1 MTKSKEVALARV
13 LVATDLEQTS
23 VEALREAHGIARA
36 AGAMLSVIT
45 VVPLSPSADATQRR
59 DAENER
65 RREAEAQVREAT
77 GRSPSEYAL
86 FVREGLPADEIVVCA
101 NENSVDLIVV
111 GTHDRARVQRWLV
124 GSVAQRVLRDAHC
137 AVLVARPSPLDGA
150 VVAACQ
156 LDELTPDVVRWAS
169 KLAGTARLVALH
181 TVVVAVSDVALV
193 ASALFSGAVPPTPTR
208 EAVDSIEEMARG
220 ALAAELTSASAK
232 GEVLVLEGAPA
243 STIIHH
249 GQTLGASLIVLGSHG
264 RRGLSRLALGS
275 VAGVVALE
283 AASSV
288 LVVR

>member
-45 VVPLSPSADATQRR
+45 VVALSPSADATQRG

-77 GRSPSEYAL
+77 GREPSEYAL
-86 FVREGLPADEIVVCA
+86 FVRSGLPADEIVVCA

-137 AVLVARPSPLDGA
+137 AVLVARPSPLDGC
-150 VVAACQ
+150 VLAACQ
-156 LDELTPDVVRWAS
+156 LDELTPDVVRWGS
-169 KLAGTARLVALH
+169 KLAGTGRLVALH

-232 GEVLVLEGAPA
+232 GEALVLEGAPA
-243 STIIHH
+243 PTIIHH

-275 VAGVVALE
+275 VASVVALE